1 MNVVT
6 TDIPGVLILEPQ
18 VFKDTRGSFLET
30 FHQQRYWEAG
40 IPYGFV
46 QDNVS
51 QSGYGTLR
59 GLHYQIQHPQGKLC
73 WVLRGEVFDVAVDLR
88 QRSPTFGCWTAVR
101 LTEKNR
107 RQVFIPPGFAHGF
120 CVLSDV
126 AEFAY
131 KCTDFYHPESERTI
145 LWNDQ
150 QLAIDWPLRR
160 PLLSEKDLQGMPFS
174 EASHFDADEQ
184 DVALRATGSVEG

>member
-73 WVLRGEVFDVAVDLR
+73 WVLRGEVSMWPSICDNGR
-88 QRSPTFGCWTAVR
+88 Q
-101 LTEKNR
+101 
-107 RQVFIPPGFAHGF
+107 
-120 CVLSDV
+120 LSG
-126 AEFAY
+126 AG
-131 KCTDFYHPESERTI
+131 
-145 LWNDQ
+145 
-150 QLAIDWPLRR
+150 PL
-160 PLLSEKDLQGMPFS
+160 SG
-174 EASHFDADEQ
+174 
-184 DVALRATGSVEG
+184 